1 MNDIAIMLQSVF
13 ELNMDRI
20 DKLIEGYEFVDP
32 NDDQQTRYIKA
43 HTVCVLGGLR
53 GKMIN
58 DHIHILE
65 TMMGNKQL

>member
-13 ELNMDRI
+13 ELNMARI
-20 DKLIEGYEFVDP
+20 NKLIEDYEFIDP

-53 GKMIN
+53 GKIID
-58 DHIHILE
+58 DHMHILE
-65 TMMGNKQL
+65 TIMGKK